1 LEILAVLTGAV
12 AGCLGALV
20 GIGGGV
26 LLVPLLNGF
35 FGLPFREAAAV
46 SLVGVLGTAAG
57 AAAAKSNRQLVNPRL
72 AITLLAFSVSGA
84 VIATFAVPYF
94 SERVREIT
102 FGVTSAVIA
111 TTMLLRVNKR
121 NVLPPGE
128 HDLGILGA
136 RIHDADTGADVEYR
150 VKRLPIAMAVAHV
163 AGMLATFI
171 GIGGGILI
179 VPTLNSMCGV
189 PMRAAAA
196 TSVLMIGVTAVP
208 GVATYWRLGFLG
220 DFQLAAL
227 VTLGVLA
234 GFKVGTA
241 IGPRAKVFWLKILLA
256 AILTGVAVQYLF
268 LRAL

>member
-1 LEILAVLTGAV
+1 MEILAVLTGAV